1 MFHKISERII
11 AYVIKNNALDKGK
24 AEEYIYGLEI
34 SLSVLASYLS
44 VILIG
49 ILMGMLWQSALYL
62 FIFVTVRRFAGGFHF
77 KSQVI
82 CYLSTCVISAIAL
95 LIIKYTENSV
105 MLYSIIMA
113 ISTLVLLIVSPVPAI
128 EKPLDEKEK
137 IVYGSIARIII
148 TVMAVIYAVLC
159 NFEQIYIAKII
170 SVTICVVAIFAIMG
184 KIKHKLYKNAKA
196 VS

>member
-1 MFHKISERII
+1 
-11 AYVIKNNALDKGK
+11 
-24 AEEYIYGLEI
+24 
-34 SLSVLASYLS
+34 
-44 VILIG
+44 
-49 ILMGMLWQSALYL
+49 MLWQSVLYL
-62 FIFVTVRRFAGGFHF
+62 FVFVTVRRFAGGFHF
-77 KSQVI
+77 NSQLI
-82 CYLSTCVISAIAL
+82 CYLSMCIICPIVL

-148 TVMAVIYAVLC
+148 TVIAVIYAVLC

-170 SVTICVVAIFAIMG
+170 SVTIFVVAIFTIMG
-184 KIKHKLYKNAKA
+184 KIKHRLYKNAKA